1 MEFSE
6 LVRFT
11 EDSLK
16 SSSKE
21 ETSSSL
27 NKLGVSP
34 GDIENV
40 FSTVSKRKKLL
51 IGGILVFIVSLILLV
66 SLSYYFFF

>member
-1 MEFSE
+1 MDFPE

-21 ETSSSL
+21 EASSSL
-27 NKLGVSP
+27 SKLGVPP

-40 FSTVSKRKKLL
+40 FSIVKKRKELF
-51 IGGILVFIVSLILLV
+51 IGGILVFIVSLVLLV
-66 SLSYYFFF
+66 SLTYYFFF